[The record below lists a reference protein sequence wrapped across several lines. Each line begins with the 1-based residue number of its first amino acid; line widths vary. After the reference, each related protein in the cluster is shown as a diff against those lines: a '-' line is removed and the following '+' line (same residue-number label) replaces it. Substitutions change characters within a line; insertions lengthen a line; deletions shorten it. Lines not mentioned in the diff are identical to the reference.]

1 MRDII
6 MVPGIGG
13 SGEAHWQ
20 SRWEA
25 ADPRMRRFSPSNW
38 DQPDLED
45 WIAALD
51 RAAGQSENEPFLV
64 AHSLSC
70 LLVAHWARRATYRAS
85 GALLVAPPDPRS
97 PAFPPEA
104 AGFADPPVTAL
115 PFLSLVI
122 ASSDDPFGS
131 LDYARTK
138 ADAWGSEFMGIGAR
152 GHINEKSGLGEWPEG
167 RAALAAFEAR
177 LR

>member
-6 MVPGIGG
+6 IAPGIGG

-20 SRWEA
+20 SRWEVT
-25 ADPRMRRFSPSNW
+25 DPRMRRFSPSNW
-38 DQPDLED
+38 DQPALED

-51 RAAGQSENEPFLV
+51 RAVAQSGTEPLLV

-70 LLVAHWARRATYRAS
+70 LLVAHWAHRSRHRAG
-85 GALLVAPPDPRS
+85 GALLVAPPDPSS
-97 PAFPPEA
+97 PAFPSEA
-104 AGFADPPVTAL
+104 AGFADSPVRAL
-115 PFLSLVI
+115 PFASLVI

-131 LDYARTK
+131 LDYARTT
-138 ADAWGSEFMGIGAR
+138 ANGWGSEFMEIGAR
-152 GHINEKSGLGEWPEG
+152 GHINGKSGLGDWPEG
-167 RAALAAFEAR
+167 RAALAVFEAR

>member
-13 SGEAHWQ
+13 SGESHWQ

-25 ADPRMRRFSPSNW
+25 NEPRMRRFSPASW
-38 DQPDLED
+38 DYPDLED
-45 WIAALD
+45 WISALD
-51 RAAGQSENEPFLV
+51 RAVGQAAAEPVLV

-70 LLVAHWARRATYRAS
+70 LLVAHWVRRTVRRAI

-97 PAFPPEA
+97 AAFPAEA
-104 AGFADPPVTAL
+104 AGFADPPVAAL
-115 PFLSLVI
+115 PFPSLVV

-131 LDYARTK
+131 LDYARGW
-138 ADAWGSEFMGIGAR
+138 AAAWGSEFMDIGAR
-152 GHINEKSGLGEWPEG
+152 GHINGKSGLDDWPEG
-167 RAALAAFEAR
+167 RAALAALEAR
-177 LR
+177 WR